1 LALRG
6 FRFSIV
12 EMSIMNTAV
21 SLFAGAGG
29 LDAGLEQA
37 GWRILA
43 QVEMDEDC
51 ASTLE
56 RNANARRG
64 PSRPLIL
71 NARVEDISPSEVRKD
86 LGLRRGELALLAGGP
101 PCQPF
106 TTAGLRGAM
115 CDRRAESTFP
125 NWLEWVRE
133 FRPRAT
139 LMENVDGLL
148 SCASRHRP
156 LDRRTRN
163 HPPLRHEEM
172 KGSFLEWLLGELVEV
187 GYTVTWGV
195 VEAADYGVP
204 QFRQRACLI
213 GVRADAPCYLP
224 GPTHGLPGLPR
235 HRTLR
240 AAIGRLRNI
249 GPVQPLSQ
257 FKKDVFRQ
265 VPPGGNW
272 RDLPLE
278 VQRATMGAA
287 FHATGG
293 KNGWWRRL
301 SWDKPS
307 PTILGMPDHSS
318 TGLIHP
324 DEVRCLSTREC
335 AAIQT
340 FLASYTFEG
349 SPRSQYQ
356 QIGNAVPVRL
366 GRALGE
372 HVINFLAG
380 RRQERPRAPEWRQ
393 LSANRRIGTYG
404 WVLRGR
410 FGRQPDYELIVKIRD
425 DHVWAAT
432 SRQLELYPVVGN
444 ERGKAGGR
452 VRVGA

>member
-1 LALRG
+1 
-6 FRFSIV
+6 
-12 EMSIMNTAV
+12 MNTAV

-29 LDAGLEQA
+29 LDRGLEQA
-37 GWRILA
+37 GWKILA

-51 ASTLE
+51 TSTLR
-56 RNANARRG
+56 RNANRG
-64 PSRPLIL
+64 RSRPLIL
-71 NARVEDISPSEVRKD
+71 SDRVENVPPSEVRKA

-106 TTAGLRGAM
+106 TTTGLRGAM
-115 CDRRAESTFP
+115 RDRRAESTFP
-125 NWLEWVRE
+125 NWLDWVRD
-133 FRPRAT
+133 FRPKAT

-156 LDRRTRN
+156 LDRRTKN

-172 KGSFLEWLLGELVEV
+172 KGSFLEWLLGELTEA
-187 GYTVTWGV
+187 GYTVSWGV

-204 QFRQRACLI
+204 QYRQRVCLI
-213 GVRADAPCYLP
+213 GVRDDTPCYLP
-224 GPTHGLPGLPR
+224 SPTHGSSEFPR

-240 AAIGRLRNI
+240 AAIGRLKNI
-249 GPVQPLSQ
+249 GPIQPLSD
-257 FKKDVFRQ
+257 FKKSVFRQ
-265 VPPGGNW
+265 IPPGGNW
-272 RDLPLE
+272 RDLPRE

-301 SWDKPS
+301 SWDKPA

-324 DEVRCLSTREC
+324 DEVRCLSVREC

-340 FLASYTFEG
+340 FLASYRFEG

-366 GRALGE
+366 GRAIGD
-372 HVINFLAG
+372 HIRKFIAG
-380 RRQERPRAPEWRQ
+380 QRQVRPKAPEWRQ
-393 LSANRRIGTYG
+393 LSANRRIGTHG
-404 WVLRGR
+404 WVLRGLR
-410 FGRQPDYELIVKIRD
+410 GRQPHYELIVKIRS
-425 DHVWAAT
+425 DHVWAVAST
-432 SRQLELYPVVGN
+432 
-444 ERGKAGGR
+444 ERENSVGR
-452 VRVGA
+452 VRVSA